1 MTPTATVLHSLFFG
15 GDGNGPFSTNTR
27 RTVATYLFGYCF
39 RQRIYSEFLDNS
51 RIIEMSHFRPSPPSP
66 YPLSESVS
74 DLILKAPANTADTVD
89 LFHQFLFSIRSVAHL
104 LPPGA
109 WYVGILPILLWF
121 SLRDYTYKESV
132 EKLRGIFLTEDSTY
146 IRVIECILLTTV
158 IVFTKDV
165 ESVL

>member
-1 MTPTATVLHSLFFG
+1 MTPSATVLHSLFFG
-15 GDGNGPFSTNTR
+15 GDGGGPFSSNTR

-51 RIIEMSHFRPSPPSP
+51 RIIEMSHFRPPPPSP
-66 YPLSESVS
+66 DSLSETVS
-74 DLILKAPANTADTVD
+74 NAILTAPANAAN
-89 LFHQFLFSIRSVAHL
+89 LFHDPLNSFRSFAHVV
-104 LPPGA
+104 PPSA